1 MVLARWLVG
10 GRWAPGLSFAGDES
24 NQLQERLE
32 RCNALC
38 FDPIAEGSEMP
49 HCVALSPDRD
59 FVILTVRGEITA
71 AAAIEFNREQH
82 LLGVKSG
89 VSRYLTDLYDC
100 RNVDT
105 VTNNLDFALHGMAD
119 AAVDKNARVAVL
131 VSPGDYSHDYLE
143 GAFRCAGLD
152 VVFFTNR
159 LLAEEH
165 LRAELSMPRSVEKS

>member
-1 MVLARWLVG
+1 LRL
-10 GRWAPGLSFAGDES
+10 REILRRLLDC
-24 NQLQERLE
+24 LE
-32 RCNALC
+32 RRNALY
-38 FDPIAEGSEMP
+38 FDPIPEASDMP
-49 HCVALSPDRD
+49 HSVALSPDRD
-59 FVILTVRGEITA
+59 LVILTVRGGITA

-89 VSRYLTDLYDC
+89 VSRYLTDLCDC

-105 VTNNLDFALHGMAD
+105 VTNNLDFALRGMAD
-119 AAVDKNARVAVL
+119 AAVDKDARVAVL

-152 VVFFTNR
+152 VVFFTDR

-165 LRAELSMPRSVEKS
+165 LRDGLSIPRSLRKS

>member
-1 MVLARWLVG
+1 
-10 GRWAPGLSFAGDES
+10 
-24 NQLQERLE
+24 
-32 RCNALC
+32 
-38 FDPIAEGSEMP
+38 
-49 HCVALSPDRD
+49 
-59 FVILTVRGEITA
+59 VILSVRGEITA
-71 AAAIEFNREQH
+71 ATAMEFNREQH

-89 VSRYLTDLYDC
+89 VSRYLTDLCDC

-143 GAFRCAGLD
+143 GAFRSAGLD
-152 VVFFTNR
+152 VVFFTDR

-165 LRAELSMPRSVEKS
+165 LRAGLSLPRSLEKS